1 MKKSSTLSHAT
12 DDVII
17 IHVMMLM
24 VEKRRMQSV
33 RAGS

>member
-12 DDVII
+12 DDGVK

-24 VEKRRMQSV
+24 VEKRRMQSGC
-33 RAGS
+33 AGS